1 MPTPWTSGGNTALMS
16 AAQYGNLEVVEAL
29 LAAGTTPLINTWTI
43 N

>member
-16 AAQYGNLEVVEAL
+16 AAQYGNPEVVEAL